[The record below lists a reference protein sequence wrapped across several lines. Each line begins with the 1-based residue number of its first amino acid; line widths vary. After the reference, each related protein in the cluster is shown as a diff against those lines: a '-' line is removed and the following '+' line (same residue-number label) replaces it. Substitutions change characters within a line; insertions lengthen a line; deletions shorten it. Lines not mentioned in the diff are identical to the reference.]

1 MTTVLLDVRERA
13 LIELFNNKA
22 DGHCIQALDCGD
34 IQCTYADGTG
44 WIAERKTACDLA
56 KSMQDGRWPFECSEK
71 LGVQHSSV
79 ELSI

>member
-1 MTTVLLDVRERA
+1 MTAVLLDVRERA

-22 DGHCIQALDCGD
+22 DGHGVQALDCGD

-56 KSMQDGRWPFECSEK
+56 KSIQDGRLHFRMFGK
-71 LGVQHSSV
+71 FDVQHSSV
-79 ELSI
+79 